1 MNQLTPAQQKVIET
15 WTEQRDTLLR
25 EVGALQ
31 TEKGSLNKEVSE
43 KGASLT
49 EINLAIAEARGRLSE
64 LDALEDR
71 RKSSVS
77 IEVAELEARKS
88 RLEAECLAAEAKVK
102 ASEVEET
109 RIITSIGVLCD
120 AHDKMADQ
128 AAIVN
133 KVVGE
138 MIETTQVHVSETKT
152 IMADIRAISTEVI
165 EKGNENIK
173 QTGIILE
180 KLPRYIFE
188 LQRPIP
194 VRRYHEARTKNGI
207 NPDIVNEVKES
218 NKESQK

>member
-1 MNQLTPAQQKVIET
+1 M
-15 WTEQRDTLLR
+15 
-25 EVGALQ
+25 
-31 TEKGSLNKEVSE
+31 
-43 KGASLT
+43 
-49 EINLAIAEARGRLSE
+49 
-64 LDALEDR
+64 EDR

-77 IEVAELEARKS
+77 IEVAEMEARKS
-88 RLEAECLAAEAKVK
+88 RLEAECLAAESRVK

-109 RIITSIGVLCD
+109 RIVTSIGVLCD

-138 MIETTQVHVSETKT
+138 MIETTQAHVSETKT
-152 IMADIRAISTEVI
+152 IMSDIRAISAEVI
-165 EKGNENIK
+165 EKGNENVK

-194 VRRYHEARTKNGI
+194 VRRYHEARTKNGVNI
-207 NPDIVNEVKES
+207 DIVNEVKES